1 MVTRILT
8 SISAVMLMIVPIV
21 ILYNVTSVSVRLGVI
36 ALSASIFALFICL
49 ISHVRLIEVFSAT
62 AA

>member
-8 SISAVMLMIVPIV
+8 SLSAVLLVIVPIV
-21 ILYNVTSVSVRLGVI
+21 VLYNVSSVAVRLGVI
-36 ALSASIFALFICL
+36 SFCASIFALFICL